1 MTFGT
6 PIGAIHPNQA
16 CTSKPF
22 NVSPAVG
29 ISGEKENPRGCFSIC
44 VSGGWNAQ
52 LAGSCTGL
60 TNGGIK

>member
-22 NVSPAVG
+22 NVSAKVG
-29 ISGEKENPRGCFSIC
+29 ISGLRTSRAVTALPWDADRK
-44 VSGGWNAQ
+44 
-52 LAGSCTGL
+52 
-60 TNGGIK
+60 